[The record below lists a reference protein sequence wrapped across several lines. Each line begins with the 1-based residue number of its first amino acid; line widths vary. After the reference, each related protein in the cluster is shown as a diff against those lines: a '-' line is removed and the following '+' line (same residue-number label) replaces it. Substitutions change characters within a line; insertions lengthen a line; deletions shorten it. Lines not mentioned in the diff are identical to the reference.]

1 MNKNRIMYLCHQ
13 LHKHCTH
20 TAVCRQ
26 TWGGCRAST
35 AGGGWDPPK
44 RNHTGGKGAAGMQ
57 CFSFP
62 SIASPI
68 NTAVSLPASPPFSH
82 AVALL
87 CPAPAPFKSYL
98 RNKIAQNQPLRSNN
112 PPPLP
117 TAPTLSWHHY
127 SALKVIEY
135 PRVHRLTQ
143 LQHKQAER

>member
-1 MNKNRIMYLCHQ
+1 MP
-13 LHKHCTH
+13 
-20 TAVCRQ
+20 
-26 TWGGCRAST
+26 ST
-35 AGGGWDPPK
+35 AQALHTHSCLQTNLGGLQGQHCWGWVGPPPK

-98 RNKIAQNQPLRSNN
+98 RNKIAQNQPPRSNN
-112 PPPLP
+112 PPTPLP